1 MPIGFRQH
9 ESKESADTG
18 RRQSRENGDW
28 VNVAFIEDAEND
40 VNSGES
46 GDDQHEHRGL
56 RVLKSLGSALKAA
69 VNGGRHAQLLLEL
82 LNFYDGVAEGEALA
96 EVEGQSNGRI
106 ETLVIDRERGV

>member
-1 MPIGFRQH
+1 
-9 ESKESADTG
+9 DTG

-28 VNVAFIEDAEND
+28 VDVALVEDAEND

-46 GDDQHEHRGL
+46 RDDQDEHGGL

-82 LNFYDGVAEGEALA
+82 LNFYDGVAESEALA
-96 EVEGQSNGRI
+96 KIEGKGDGRI
-106 ETLVIDRERGV
+106 ESVGIYSKRSVRRLVVGARGERN